1 MSKFISLVTISILL
15 VQNSLGNVMPFR
27 AEDSSKRKATQ
38 TKKQKERK
46 AKPWY
51 QRIPIVRS
59 LTAPKKTIRTMSYDE
74 LEVSKNLALQEGLK
88 ETAVKYL
95 EKMIPL
101 CQDLNKKSD
110 NLLEVAD
117 LFFDLG
123 NLAKSELY
131 YSQFVL
137 LYPGDKRIWQ
147 ALNRSILCSYYQI
160 GTIDRDQSK
169 TEQTLELINKF
180 LTRVDQS
187 DPGRISE
194 EVQQCAKEV
203 LKLKKDC
210 QLKLCENELYI
221 IDFYIKSGRN
231 SSAQKRIKDFR
242 ANWLEKVPEIEYAL
256 LQREI
261 TFAQKQN
268 NIQLVEKA
276 EKEMQDKFPEIA
288 SKQLVYKGASTSS
301 DVEKKH
307 ASNRF

>member
-15 VQNSLGNVMPFR
+15 FQNSLGNVMPFR
-27 AEDSSKRKATQ
+27 VEDSSKRKVNQ
-38 TKKQKERK
+38 TKKQEERK
-46 AKPWY
+46 DQPWY
-51 QRIPIVRS
+51 KRIPLVRT
-59 LTAPKKTIRTMSYDE
+59 LTTPKKTIRTMSYDE
-74 LEVSKNLALQEGLK
+74 LEASKNCVLQEGLK

-95 EKMIPL
+95 EKMIPI

-117 LFFDLG
+117 LFFDSG

-137 LYPGDKRIWQ
+137 LYPGDKRIWH

-169 TEQTLELINKF
+169 TEQTLELIDKF

-187 DPGRISE
+187 DPGRISQ
-194 EVQQCAKEV
+194 EVQLFSKEV
-203 LKLKKDC
+203 LKVKKDC

-221 IDFYIKSGRN
+221 IDFYTKSGRN
-231 SSAQKRIKDFR
+231 TSAQKRIKDFR
-242 ANWLEKVPEIEYAL
+242 TNWLPKMPEIEYSL
-256 LQREI
+256 LQREL

-268 NIQLVEKA
+268 NTQLVEKT
-276 EKEMQDKFPEIA
+276 EKEIQDKFPEIA
-288 SKQLVYKGASTSS
+288 GAQLVQSQDKA
-301 DVEKKH
+301 KKH
-307 ASNRF
+307 ASDRF